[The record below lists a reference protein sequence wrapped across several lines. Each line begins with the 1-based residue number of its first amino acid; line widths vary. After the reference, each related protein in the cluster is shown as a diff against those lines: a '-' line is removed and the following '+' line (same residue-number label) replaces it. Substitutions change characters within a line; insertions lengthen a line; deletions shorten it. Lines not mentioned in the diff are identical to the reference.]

1 MPLSKKYMDL
11 KTLVKRA
18 QTKDSHALETLYNMY
33 YPKMLG
39 LCIKI
44 TKEDEET
51 AKDLVHDAFI
61 LAFSSLRN
69 LNTPERFGKWLTSI
83 VRNVALKYMER
94 KNRICFG
101 PIINEEEKLVDTNV
115 SADSIVN
122 IQDILDLVNEL
133 PNGYGTIL
141 RLYAIEGF
149 SHKEIA
155 EILGIEPH
163 SSSSQLSRAKAM
175 LQKIAKGRLLAIV
188 LLITMAIPLYYFIL
202 RKKTLQPQRSP
213 IIVKDDKK
221 RKDITNKE
229 NISIVKEKTYAQVA
243 AHKNI
248 IPSNTNK
255 KEEKDTTLLL
265 DTTMVETPISDME
278 IVEYKQDSTKYVDSI
293 KPQFILSDNELA
305 LNDTK
310 KKSAEWHILTTGSV
324 GPTLAQNIYQLITTD
339 KFITDIEGPMFPENI
354 DTWEDYSR
362 YLHMTTHNQTPQ
374 DTLVLMEIADHNQ
387 GKIIEKEQHDR
398 PITFGISLSKP
409 ITQRWSFKT
418 GLQYS
423 LLRSN
428 STMGNESYYIG
439 KQQKIHYL
447 GIPLGISYR
456 IADYKN
462 LSTYSSVAVSIQIPI
477 YGKVNCNYIVNNMS
491 AYTHSWSIAPS
502 VQWTTDFSI
511 GIQYNFLSKW
521 ALYVEPTLYW
531 HIPNGSSIHTIWTE
545 HPIMFSVP
553 FGIRFTW

>member
-1 MPLSKKYMDL
+1 MDL

-18 QTKDSHALETLYNMY
+18 KTKDSHALETLYNMY

-61 LAFSSLRN
+61 LAFSSLQN
-69 LNTPERFGKWLTSI
+69 LNTPERFSEWLTSI

-101 PIINEEEKLVDTNV
+101 PIINEGEKIVDTNV

-122 IQDILDLVNEL
+122 IQDILNLVNEL
-133 PNGYGTIL
+133 PNGYGKIL

-175 LQKIAKGRLLAIV
+175 LQKIAKGQLLAIV
-188 LLITMAIPLYYFIL
+188 LLIIMAIPLCYFIL
-202 RKKTLQPQRSP
+202 RKKTLQPQHSP
-213 IIVKDDKK
+213 IIVKDDKE
-221 RKDITNKE
+221 RKNITNKE
-229 NISIVKEKTYAQVA
+229 NISIVKEKTYAQIS
-243 AHKNI
+243 AHKNVN
-248 IPSNTNK
+248 PSNANK
-255 KEEKDTTLLL
+255 KEEKNATQLL
-265 DTTMVETPISDME
+265 DTTIVETPISDME
-278 IVEYKQDSTKYVDSI
+278 IVEYKQDSTEYVDSI
-293 KPQFILSDNELA
+293 KPQFILSDNEFA
-305 LNDTK
+305 FNDTK

-324 GPTLAQNIYQLITTD
+324 GPTLAQNIYQLIASD
-339 KFITDIEGPMFPENI
+339 KFIPDIDGPTFPENI
-354 DTWEDYSR
+354 NTWEDYSR
-362 YLHMTTHNQTPQ
+362 YLHMTVHDQTPQ
-374 DTLVLMEIADHNQ
+374 DKLTLMEIADHNQ
-387 GKIIEKEQHDR
+387 GEIIEKEQHDR
-398 PITFGISLSKP
+398 PITFNLSLNKS
-409 ITQRWSFKT
+409 IAERWSIEI

-423 LLRSN
+423 LLKSK
-428 STMGNESYYIG
+428 STMGNGSYYIG

-456 IADYKN
+456 IADYKH
-462 LSTYSSVAVSIQIPI
+462 LSTYSSIAMSLQIPI
-477 YGKVNCNYIVNNMS
+477 YGKVNCDYIVNNMS
-491 AYTHSWSIAPS
+491 AYTDSWNITPS

-511 GIQYNFLSKW
+511 GIQYKFLSKW

-531 HIPNGSSIHTIWTE
+531 HIPNGSSTHTIWTE
-545 HPIMFSVP
+545 HPIMFSIP

>member
-229 NISIVKEKTYAQVA
+229 NISIVKEKTYAQVT

-339 KFITDIEGPMFPENI
+339 KFIPDIEGPMFPENI

-428 STMGNESYYIG
+428 NTMGNESYYIG

>member
-339 KFITDIEGPMFPENI
+339 KFIPNIEGPMFPENI

>member
-1 MPLSKKYMDL
+1 MDI

-18 QTKDSHALETLYNMY
+18 QTKDSHALEILYNMY

-339 KFITDIEGPMFPENI
+339 KFIPDIEGPMFPENI

>member
-339 KFITDIEGPMFPENI
+339 KFIPDIEGPMFPENI

>member
-1 MPLSKKYMDL
+1 MDI

-18 QTKDSHALETLYNMY
+18 QTKDSHALEILYNMY

-69 LNTPERFGKWLTSI
+69 LNTPERFSEWLTSI

-94 KNRICFG
+94 KNKICFG
-101 PIINEEEKLVDTNV
+101 PIINEEEKIVDTYA

-122 IQDILDLVNEL
+122 IQDILNLVNEL
-133 PNGYGTIL
+133 PNGYGKIL
-141 RLYAIEGF
+141 SLYAIEGF

-175 LQKIAKGRLLAIV
+175 LRKMAKGRLWAIV
-188 LLITMAIPLYYFIL
+188 LFVTMAIPLYYFIL
-202 RKKTLQPQRSP
+202 RKKTLQPQHSP
-213 IIVKDDKK
+213 LIVKDDKR

-229 NISIVKEKTYAQVA
+229 NISIVKEKTYAQIY
-243 AHKNI
+243 AHKNVN
-248 IPSNTNK
+248 PSNTNR
-255 KEEKDTTLLL
+255 KEEKDTTQLL
-265 DTTMVETPISDME
+265 DTTVVETLISDME
-278 IVEYKQDSTKYVDSI
+278 IVEYKQDSTEYVDSI
-293 KPQFILSDNELA
+293 KPQFILSDNEIA
-305 LNDTK
+305 CNDTK
-310 KKSAEWHILTTGSV
+310 NKSAEWHILTTGSV
-324 GPTLAQNIYQLITTD
+324 GPTLAQNIYQLIDTD
-339 KFITDIEGPMFPENI
+339 KFIPDIEGPTFPENI
-354 DTWEDYSR
+354 DTWENYSR
-362 YLHMTTHNQTPQ
+362 YLHMTAHNQTPQ

-409 ITQRWSFKT
+409 IAERWSIET

-423 LLRSN
+423 LLKSR
-428 STMGNESYYIG
+428 STMGNGSYYIG

-447 GIPLGISYR
+447 GIPLGMSYR

-462 LSTYSSVAVSIQIPI
+462 LSTYSSITVSLQIPI
-477 YGKVNCNYIVNNMS
+477 YGKVNCNYIVNNKS
-491 AYTHSWSIAPS
+491 AYTHSWNIAPS
-502 VQWTTDFSI
+502 VQWTTDFCI
-511 GIQYNFLSKW
+511 GIQYKFLSKW

-531 HIPNGSSIHTIWTE
+531 HIPNGGSIHTIWTE

>member
-1 MPLSKKYMDL
+1 M
-11 KTLVKRA
+11 
-18 QTKDSHALETLYNMY
+18 
-33 YPKMLG
+33 
-39 LCIKI
+39 
-44 TKEDEET
+44 
-51 AKDLVHDAFI
+51 
-61 LAFSSLRN
+61 
-69 LNTPERFGKWLTSI
+69 
-83 VRNVALKYMER
+83 
-94 KNRICFG
+94 
-101 PIINEEEKLVDTNV
+101 
-115 SADSIVN
+115 
-122 IQDILDLVNEL
+122 
-133 PNGYGTIL
+133 
-141 RLYAIEGF
+141 
-149 SHKEIA
+149 
-155 EILGIEPH
+155 
-163 SSSSQLSRAKAM
+163 
-175 LQKIAKGRLLAIV
+175 
-188 LLITMAIPLYYFIL
+188 
-202 RKKTLQPQRSP
+202 
-213 IIVKDDKK
+213 KDDKK

-339 KFITDIEGPMFPENI
+339 KFIPDIEGPMFPENI